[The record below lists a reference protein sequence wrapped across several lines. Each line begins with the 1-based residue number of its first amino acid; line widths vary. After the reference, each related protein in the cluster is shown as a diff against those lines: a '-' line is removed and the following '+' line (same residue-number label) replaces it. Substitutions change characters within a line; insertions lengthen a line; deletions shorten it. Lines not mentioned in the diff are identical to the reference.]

1 MRTLVRNRQP
11 FWYALYEGKE
21 ELRDEQGF
29 LTGEKAVKYSG
40 PMLYKKANISSA
52 SGYSSTMQF
61 GILAD
66 YDKVI
71 VTGDMTCPIDENSIL
86 WIDETDT
93 SKPHDYIVKRVRRSI
108 NGLSYEVAKVK
119 VRNGEDS

>member
-21 ELRDEQGF
+21 EVRDEHGF
-29 LTGEKAVKYSG
+29 LTGENAVKYSD
-40 PMLYKKANISSA
+40 PMLYTKANISSA
-52 SGYSSTMQF
+52 SGYSNTMQF